1 MVEHDDL
8 VALPAAE
15 AARRIRAGSL
25 TAMQLVTA
33 CLERIQ
39 ERDPDL
45 EAWVDVDAEAALAE
59 AALRDATTPR
69 GALHGVPVGI
79 KDNTDAL
86 PFFTRFGSPIYQ
98 NNKPCRDAAHVAKL
112 RAEGAV
118 IVGKT
123 VTTEFTALSPGPTR
137 NPRAPGRTPGGSSSG
152 SAAALADYHVPLA
165 SGSQTVSSLVRPAAF
180 CGVYGWKASFG
191 RLPLEGVLATSA
203 TLDTLGF
210 LSRSVDD
217 FLLLHEIFLGELPQP
232 PDPTSLRIGL
242 HAGPTSDE
250 WHPEM
255 QGLLA
260 RAGDELRQAGLTV
273 VDVDP
278 MPFSVDEGIERHWQ
292 IMTHEIAALLAPRIQ
307 GEESQVTAALL
318 DLMEEGRRV
327 SRTTYV
333 QAMKGRESD
342 RAALAG
348 LWADCDL
355 LLTPA
360 ALGPATTGL
369 AGTGNG
375 VCGRLWSY
383 LAVPSIAC
391 PMGATEADHLPLGLQ
406 TIGPEGQDGVTL
418 QATKIIAEIV
428 GSPFAL

>member
-1 MVEHDDL
+1 MVVQGDL
-8 VALPAAE
+8 VALTAAE

-25 TAMQLVTA
+25 TSVQLVTA

-45 EAWVDVDAEAALAE
+45 AAWVDVDAESALAE
-59 AALRDATTPR
+59 AAVRDAAAPQ

-79 KDNTDAL
+79 KDNADAV
-86 PFFTRFGSPIYQ
+86 PFFTRFGSPIYR
-98 NNKPCRDAAHVAKL
+98 NNKRCRDAAHVAKL
-112 RAEGAV
+112 RAAGAV
-118 IVGKT
+118 ILGKT
-123 VTTEFTALSPGPTR
+123 VTTEFATFPPGPTR

-152 SAAALADYHVPLA
+152 SAAALADHHVPLA
-165 SGSQTVSSLVRPAAF
+165 TGSQTVSSLVRPAAF
-180 CGVYGWKASFG
+180 CGVYAWKASFG

-210 LSRSVDD
+210 LARSVDD
-217 FLLLHEIFLGELPQP
+217 FLLLHEIFLGELPRP
-232 PDPTSLRIGL
+232 PARTSLRIGL
-242 HAGPTSDE
+242 HAGPTSND

-260 RAGDELRQAGLTV
+260 RAGETLRQAGMSV

-278 MPFSVDEGIERHWQ
+278 MPFSVDAGIERHWQ

-318 DLMEEGRRV
+318 DMLEEGRRV
-327 SRTTYV
+327 SRATYV
-333 QAMKGRESD
+333 EAMEGRESD

-348 LWADCDL
+348 MWADCDL

-360 ALGPATTGL
+360 ALGPATPGLDSTGDPL
-369 AGTGNG
+369 
-375 VCGRLWSY
+375 CGRLWSY

-391 PMGATEADHLPLGLQ
+391 PMGATEADRLPLGLQ
-406 TIGPEGQDGVTL
+406 TIGPEGQDGATML
-418 QATKIIAEIV
+418 ATKIIADIV
-428 GSPFAL
+428 GSPFAP

>member
-1 MVEHDDL
+1 
-8 VALPAAE
+8 
-15 AARRIRAGSL
+15 
-25 TAMQLVTA
+25 MQLVTA

-45 EAWVDVDAEAALAE
+45 EAWVEVDAEAALAE
-59 AALRDATTPR
+59 AAVRDATTPQ
-69 GALHGVPVGI
+69 GLLHGVPVGI
-79 KDNTDAL
+79 KDNADAV
-86 PFFTRFGSPIYQ
+86 PFFTRFGSPIYR
-98 NNKPCRDAAHVAKL
+98 NNKPRRDAAHVAKL

-118 IVGKT
+118 ILGKT
-123 VTTEFTALSPGPTR
+123 VTTEFATFPPGPTR
-137 NPRAPGRTPGGSSSG
+137 NPRAPGHTPGGSSSG

-210 LSRSVDD
+210 LARSVDD
-217 FLLLHEIFLGELPQP
+217 FLLLHEIFLGELPRSP
-232 PDPTSLRIGL
+232 VPTSLRIGL
-242 HAGPTSDE
+242 HAGPTSNE

-255 QGLLA
+255 HGLLA
-260 RAGDELRQAGLTV
+260 RAGEKLRQAGLTV

-278 MPFSVDEGIERHWQ
+278 MPFSVDEGIERQWQ

-318 DLMEEGRRV
+318 DLLADGRRV
-327 SRTTYV
+327 SRKTYV
-333 QAMKGRESD
+333 QAMEGRESD

-360 ALGPATTGL
+360 ALGPATPGL

-375 VCGRLWSY
+375 LCGRLWSY

-391 PMGATEADHLPLGLQ
+391 PMGATEADNLPLGLQ
-406 TIGPEGQDGVTL
+406 TIGPEGQDGATL
-418 QATKIIAEIV
+418 QATKIIADIV
-428 GSPFAL
+428 GSPFAP

>member
-1 MVEHDDL
+1 V
-8 VALPAAE
+8 
-15 AARRIRAGSL
+15 
-25 TAMQLVTA
+25 
-33 CLERIQ
+33 
-39 ERDPDL
+39 
-45 EAWVDVDAEAALAE
+45 
-59 AALRDATTPR
+59 
-69 GALHGVPVGI
+69 
-79 KDNTDAL
+79 
-86 PFFTRFGSPIYQ
+86 PFFTRFGSPIYR
-98 NNKPCRDAAHVAKL
+98 NNKPRRDAAHVAKL

-118 IVGKT
+118 ILGKT
-123 VTTEFTALSPGPTR
+123 VTTEFATFPPGPTR
-137 NPRAPGRTPGGSSSG
+137 NPRAPGHTPGGSSSG

-210 LSRSVDD
+210 LARSVDD
-217 FLLLHEIFLGELPQP
+217 FLLLHEIFLGELPRSP
-232 PDPTSLRIGL
+232 VPTSLRIGL
-242 HAGPTSDE
+242 HAGPTSNE

-260 RAGDELRQAGLTV
+260 RAGKKLRHAGLTV

-278 MPFSVDEGIERHWQ
+278 MPFSVDEGIERQWQ

-318 DLMEEGRRV
+318 DLLADGRRV
-327 SRTTYV
+327 SRKTYV
-333 QAMKGRESD
+333 QAMEGRESD

-360 ALGPATTGL
+360 ALGPATPGL

-375 VCGRLWSY
+375 LCGRLWSY

-391 PMGATEADHLPLGLQ
+391 PMGATEADNLPLGLQ
-406 TIGPEGQDGVTL
+406 TIGPEGQDGATL
-418 QATKIIAEIV
+418 QARRSSPISSVRPLLPDFRSRTAAVVERCGLGVPRTGRILPDV
-428 GSPFAL
+428 GQESWVSTPPQGTITSRARRTVRRPDRPPGS